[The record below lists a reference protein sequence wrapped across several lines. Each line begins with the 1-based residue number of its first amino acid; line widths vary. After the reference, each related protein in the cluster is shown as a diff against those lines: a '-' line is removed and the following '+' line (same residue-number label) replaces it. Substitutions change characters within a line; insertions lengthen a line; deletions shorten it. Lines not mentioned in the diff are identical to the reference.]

1 MNNAFIYTDAKLTFL
16 IGQCKTWPLFLPVSL
31 NELNFIASC
40 RTVVFPFCHMHIA
53 VGASSPPFR
62 SRHIQNAYSNGNTNT
77 MTMPMA
83 SCSGRPTFT

>member
-53 VGASSPPFR
+53 VGASSKTESLPRSETFIFR
-62 SRHIQNAYSNGNTNT
+62 MHTATAIQT
-77 MTMPMA
+77 P
-83 SCSGRPTFT
+83 